1 MKQHYSRAAAIA
13 SCLVITACATP
24 SAPPVA
30 TPAPAKTVAKV
41 QPPSASILIIGR
53 SNKAVIEDIVAYR
66 TGKGMKLLS
75 RTSARL
81 EFSSNIA
88 KANIPTEA
96 RIQYTLTQASQG
108 WQLSAKVLQIS
119 YPGTKNEKVE
129 DITAHVVD
137 KLNEELARYATN

>member
-1 MKQHYSRAAAIA
+1 MTQHFIRAACLA
-13 SCLVITACATP
+13 SCIVLAACVTPSPAPTATP
-24 SAPPVA
+24 V
-30 TPAPAKTVAKV
+30 PAKTVAKV
-41 QPPSASILIIGR
+41 QPPSASILIVGR
-53 SNKAVIEDIVAYR
+53 SNKALIEDIVLYR

-75 RTSARL
+75 RGPTRL

-108 WQLSAKVLQIS
+108 WQLGAKVLQIS
-119 YPGTKNEKVE
+119 FPGTKNEKVE
-129 DITAHVVD
+129 DITAHVLD